1 MDKMSRP
8 LVLVV
13 LLLAAEAARAEDAMN
28 VVQAAIAAEHAAPS
42 EQAKIFVE
50 RAGVADLYL
59 IERVGS
65 SKLHLI
71 RNPERG
77 PQEIIIVD
85 GFAWQR
91 APEGWRKSPLRT
103 VSSAA
108 PSIAGLLKSGLT
120 DLSEQPAIDDK
131 RVFVGNIAWASGRQ
145 NTGRF
150 ELRIDASGLPRIIH
164 FDGTCAGA
172 PCRFHEKID
181 YDSQVTIAPPN

>member
-1 MDKMSRP
+1 MSRA

-13 LLLAAEAARAEDAMN
+13 FLLAASGAWADDVMD
-28 VVQAAIAAEHAAPS
+28 VVQAAIASEHAASS

-59 IERVGS
+59 IDRVGTS
-65 SKLHLI
+65 RLHLI

-77 PQEIIIVD
+77 PQEVIIVD
-85 GFAWQR
+85 GLVWLR
-91 APEGWRKSPLRT
+91 SPEGWRKSPLRT
-103 VSSAA
+103 APSGV

-120 DLSEQPAIDDK
+120 DLSEQQPINDY
-131 RVFVGNIAWASGRQ
+131 RVFVGNIAWGAGRQ

-150 ELRIDASGLPRIIH
+150 ELRLDASGMPRIIH

-172 PCRFHEKID
+172 SCRFHEKID
-181 YDSQVTIAPPN
+181 YNAQITVVPPN